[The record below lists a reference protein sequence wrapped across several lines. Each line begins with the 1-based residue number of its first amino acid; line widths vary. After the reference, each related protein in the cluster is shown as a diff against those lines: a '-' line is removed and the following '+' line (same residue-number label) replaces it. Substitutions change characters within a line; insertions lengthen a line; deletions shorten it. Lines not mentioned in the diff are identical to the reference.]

1 MNGKHL
7 LLFQTNQNKCTSTAN
22 WLGVAGRGVAT
33 PPNGFSLCAAMA
45 ILHPEEAAPAT
56 QIFINCNSTGAG
68 RDRGRGRAGR
78 GEGRGAGTTVGN
90 WDKVRE
96 VPVRRGPSKRGRIR
110 RQMGKWYTLLC
121 NVNVDSDVA
130 CCTHNQET
138 TNCHINVGWFAT

>member
-1 MNGKHL
+1 MNNMNGKHL

-68 RDRGRGRAGR
+68 RDRGRVEGRR
-78 GEGRGAGTTVGN
+78 EGRGAGTTVGN
-90 WDKVRE
+90 
-96 VPVRRGPSKRGRIR
+96 
-110 RQMGKWYTLLC
+110 
-121 NVNVDSDVA
+121 
-130 CCTHNQET
+130 
-138 TNCHINVGWFAT
+138 